1 MSASSDKA
9 PVAPTANAYN
19 AMKRYYSDWT
29 EQNLKAPDEAA
40 CQEISQGG
48 SISVANKDREYN
60 EFLLSSNWVLRPD
73 GLQEFFTE
81 FSKLCLKSEIT
92 WDNTLGCFRVRSAL
106 DESAIL
112 MDAVRGI
119 LERIVQPEIAQVPE
133 SERVGTFGGKSSAK
147 IQHVADWRTATVGSD
162 DLKAYDKFGY
172 PRELMQ
178 MEHQGTWHLSTEQI
192 NAGVTITHIMP
203 TKKLLN
209 ELQKSSGCTVMVGM
223 DGKSLQIGAAT
234 ENDVGIAKKKIDR
247 LSKYYALSS
256 DLDTPGRHVLYSSSQ
271 VTYMT
276 ELRYIAHLSEG
287 LLTNIFLDR
296 TKFPTVSKKYGR
308 IFTKG
313 SVVSKLLY
321 NGASGGYQSVPQ
333 RITPAIEKSKA
344 TSAFAP
350 FKGHKYVPKVST
362 SVPDKVSAS
371 GSRPSSAVQADL
383 SGVNPQAAPNVARWA
398 KNTALVTSSTKT
410 APRPMDEPSQQSQD
424 PTLQANENWG
434 GAHEIDPF
442 GTHSSVTASPETT
455 NASSLQNNAPPRD
468 LLSSPTPIPRRAG
481 AGNLDTPPSN
491 DGESDL
497 ISFSPTKSYEG
508 TSMSWSMKPLL
519 PSPRIVDGEQQSR
532 EFHSTMNQ
540 QAPSKKPHNRL
551 TQRSTA
557 PKQDPNPE
565 LIGKV
570 SNKLAKILEPLR
582 MFQGRISL
590 KAELGRFVLTAVNA
604 AHISLPGDSHQI
616 PRLKSP
622 DEMEDMLERHSN
634 DLIFTSIVSLSG
646 GDMNHIAGLTEPGD
660 AAATLTWTPSRNS
673 VLYEFLCATSTEDK
687 KSRNRFVVEVNSEDF
702 TYRVRTDIQ
711 ESSNGCVFMHC
722 LGRTFDIQFTVETT
736 PNLSEHCEYFAE
748 ELVQSLTVVVNGTGV
763 PYLSFSNHGDWHA
776 VVHSVRVRRTSVY
789 SSASHPCELNITQ
802 VTEMGVSTKGIVGK
816 VSELVA
822 EESEGKPGKGIF
834 PVFYEACIKSTV
846 AERAFAKNRTLEFA
860 EEAEWTGKDLKAAGA
875 FKDLVLSATDLVKQM
890 DGIGYWCD
898 NQQKV
903 AIHGK
908 PPSSTAEIKKEAR
921 ARDAVEYNFW

>member
-9 PVAPTANAYN
+9 PVAPTTNAYN

-491 DGESDL
+491 DGESEL
-497 ISFSPTKSYEG
+497 ISFSPTKSYE
-508 TSMSWSMKPLL
+508 
-519 PSPRIVDGEQQSR
+519 
-532 EFHSTMNQ
+532 
-540 QAPSKKPHNRL
+540 
-551 TQRSTA
+551 
-557 PKQDPNPE
+557 
-565 LIGKV
+565 GKV

-789 SSASHPCELNITQ
+789 SSASHPCQRTRRGGER
-802 VTEMGVSTKGIVGK
+802 
-816 VSELVA
+816 
-822 EESEGKPGKGIF
+822 GKPGKGIF

-908 PPSSTAEIKKEAR
+908 PPLEHC
-921 ARDAVEYNFW
+921 

>member
-81 FSKLCLKSEIT
+81 FSKLCLKSEIM

-133 SERVGTFGGKSSAK
+133 PERVGTFGGKSSAK

-350 FKGHKYVPKVST
+350 FKGHKYVPKLST

-497 ISFSPTKSYEG
+497 ISFSPTKSYE
-508 TSMSWSMKPLL
+508 
-519 PSPRIVDGEQQSR
+519 
-532 EFHSTMNQ
+532 
-540 QAPSKKPHNRL
+540 
-551 TQRSTA
+551 
-557 PKQDPNPE
+557 
-565 LIGKV
+565 GKV

-908 PPSSTAEIKKEAR
+908 PPR
-921 ARDAVEYNFW
+921 ALLRSRRKQGLAMLLNTTFDQIGIPTSHGF